1 MGTRHLAAMLCL
13 PLVAGTALAASY
25 GELAQ
30 MQGRQ
35 PWERQFA
42 PGMPNCCPGPN
53 GGQPLYPGYAGGP
66 MMAPGYGLAGGYNDA
81 PQVGRMPTAM
91 PYLPVGTQGLPTNR
105 QTRWTYGQVNA
116 SSDPFNAW
124 GLSTPN
130 MFVPWSTPMSGW
142 TNAQTWDWWRT
153 RAGDPGPPLPLW

>member
-1 MGTRHLAAMLCL
+1 MGTRHLAALACL
-13 PLVAGTALAASY
+13 PLMAATAFAASY

-66 MMAPGYGLAGGYNDA
+66 MMAPGYGLAGGYNNA
-81 PQVGRMPTAM
+81 PAAGRMPTAM
-91 PYLPVGTQGLPTNR
+91 PVSARGY
-105 QTRWTYGQVNA
+105 
-116 SSDPFNAW
+116 
-124 GLSTPN
+124 
-130 MFVPWSTPMSGW
+130 
-142 TNAQTWDWWRT
+142 
-153 RAGDPGPPLPLW
+153 PGPAHQSPDALDLWPSECFE